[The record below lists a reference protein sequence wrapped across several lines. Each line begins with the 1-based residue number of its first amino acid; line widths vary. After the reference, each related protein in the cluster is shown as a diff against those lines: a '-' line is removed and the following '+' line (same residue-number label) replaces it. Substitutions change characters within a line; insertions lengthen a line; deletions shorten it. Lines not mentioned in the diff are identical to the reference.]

1 MAALLHY
8 ILVVE
13 KRLAV
18 HTDSVDQECMQ
29 FLVDLGSLSQ
39 DSDQRIEQDNLAER
53 VAEDNLVDLYIVAD
67 LVRLEALQM
76 LKD

>member
-1 MAALLHY
+1 MAASLHY

-18 HTDSVDQECMQ
+18 RIDLVDQECMQ
-29 FLVDLGSLSQ
+29 FLVDLGNLSQ

-53 VAEDNLVDLYIVAD
+53 VAEDNLVDLYTVAD
-67 LVRLEALQM
+67 LVRLEAL
-76 LKD
+76 